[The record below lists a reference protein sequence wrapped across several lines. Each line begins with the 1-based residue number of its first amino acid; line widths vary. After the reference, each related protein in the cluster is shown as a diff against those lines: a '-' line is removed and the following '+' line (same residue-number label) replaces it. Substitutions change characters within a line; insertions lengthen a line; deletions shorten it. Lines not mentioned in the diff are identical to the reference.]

1 MNTQLPHPD
10 TRPRAGA
17 PAAGRRLGRLAAVL
31 TTVIGGMLAFA
42 AAGPDAFARPIPP
55 PGGSWATSVTPVS
68 PATVQA
74 LGTGGMAG
82 WQVALIATGAA
93 VLAAAA
99 AIVLDRTLVRRRGV
113 TATSAR

>member
-17 PAAGRRLGRLAAVL
+17 STASSRLGRLAAVL
-31 TTVIGGMLAFA
+31 ATVIGGLIAFA
-42 AAGPDAFARPIPP
+42 AAGTAAFARPVPP
-55 PGGSWATSVTPVS
+55 PGGPWATSVTPVP
-68 PATVQA
+68 PAIVQA

-93 VLAAAA
+93 LVAAAA
-99 AIVLDRTLVRRRGV
+99 AIVLDRMLVRRRGV
-113 TATSAR
+113 TAASA